1 VKRLLTGALAAA
13 AALGVTLALIPG
25 AASAAPVTNPQAC
38 ERMSGTTLVIGLAT
52 PVCSLVWVQKGA
64 PNVRLPEDKPQMV
77 YGVLYRTSYGSA
89 PSALILRDGTR
100 LPLKASEAAKW
111 TRESSVKV
119 AQTIVRAEV
128 LKPNLPSREAVR
140 TTPYVF
146 IADDALVD
154 HSAGSSFSGRF
165 ANANNSKKVWARIN
179 WSPKGK
185 VGADVTGA
193 IANWDIAV
201 QDGAI
206 CHASVQSQYAKD
218 MARTVGGKK
227 VRLAWVPNT
236 YAGGQA
242 YFVITTDTGVKFFR
256 NAPSLSKLVNST
268 WDPLVKG
275 KLNFKST
282 DSPTKFNRLNIAAI
296 TPRVD
301 TVKCKPE

>member
-1 VKRLLTGALAAA
+1 MKRTIIGMLAAA
-13 AALGVTLALIPG
+13 AAIGITLSLVPG

-38 ERMSGTTLVIGLAT
+38 ERMAGTTLVIGQAT
-52 PVCSLVWVQKGA
+52 PVCGLVWVQKGT
-64 PNVRLPEDKPQMV
+64 PNVRLPADKPQMV
-77 YGVLYRTSYGSA
+77 YGVLFRSSYGSP

-100 LPLKASEAAKW
+100 LPLKESEAAKW
-111 TRESSVKV
+111 ARESSVNV

-128 LKPNLPSREAVR
+128 LKPTLPSREAVK

-154 HSAGSSFSGRF
+154 HAAGYSFTGRL
-165 ANANNSKKVWARIN
+165 ANSNNSKKVWARIN

-185 VGADVTGA
+185 VGDDVTGA

-201 QDGAI
+201 QDDKI
-206 CHASVQSQYAKD
+206 CHASVQSQYTKD
-218 MARTVGGKK
+218 MAKTIGGKK
-227 VRLAWVPNT
+227 VRMSWVPNT

-242 YFVITTDTGVKFFR
+242 YFVIVTETGVKFFR

-268 WDPLVKG
+268 WDPLEKG

-282 DSPTKFNRLNIAAI
+282 NSPSAFNRLNVSAI

-301 TVKCKPE
+301 TVKCKP